1 MNFKFTLLTS
11 FLVCT
16 FISFNLYASEP
27 ESDAEYKNM
36 EEMMGSI
43 RLEKKQVESMLDQMM
58 VSGRISTEE
67 GQRAKRAIASMR
79 ESDLEKLKIQ
89 AIAEVKNKKLLDH

>member
-1 MNFKFTLLTS
+1 MNNKFRIFSTLLVS
-11 FLVCT
+11 T
-16 FISFNLYASEP
+16 FISFNLYAADPEP
-27 ESDAEYKNM
+27 EAEYKNM

-58 VSGRISTEE
+58 VSGRISAEE

-89 AIAEVKNKKLLDH
+89 AIAEVKSKKLLDH